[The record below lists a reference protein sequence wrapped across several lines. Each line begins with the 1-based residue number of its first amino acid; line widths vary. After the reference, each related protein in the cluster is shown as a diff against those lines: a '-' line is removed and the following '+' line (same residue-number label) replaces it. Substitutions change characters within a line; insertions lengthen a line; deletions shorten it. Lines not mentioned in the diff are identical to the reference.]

1 MATSNFFSRSGYYFC
16 STSEDSEFEVDIIK
30 HDINEF
36 FTLRE
41 YRNKYSRNSE
51 YIGTWEQSDILEDID
66 TGFFTNNEVIVY
78 MDIYI
83 NFGYYSGYNI
93 DFEFSYYFGNLPHGS
108 EEIDYIPKKLDF
120 ETDSQSW
127 LLDRAEEITDY
138 MKKEFIMFAKS
149 LGLDELEKVATFS
162 NGETIYQ
169 LKK

>member
-1 MATSNFFSRSGYYFC
+1 MGTSNFFSRSGYYFC

-41 YRNKYSRNSE
+41 YRNKDSRNSE
-51 YIGTWEQSDILEDID
+51 YIGTWQQSDILGD
-66 TGFFTNNEVIVY
+66 TNNEVIVY

-83 NFGYYSGYNI
+83 NFGYYAGYNI

-108 EEIDYIPKKLDF
+108 KEIEYIPKELDF

-127 LLDRAEEITDY
+127 LLGRAEEITDY
-138 MKKEFIMFAKS
+138 MEKEFIMFAKS